1 MSGPQFFETPAG
13 RKFFQSDMPKL
24 INAIEQLSKTISEA
38 YKPVALPPST
48 TTAYVNDEPLVTAP
62 IVRNTTANIQDLA
75 HEHRTS
81 QTADDSFT
89 VPSTTEI
96 ISSLDKVRQTCWDL
110 HAIEDAI
117 YYLQGK
123 LITDGEVMESH
134 EVKHLV
140 ATIGK
145 LRDML
150 GDAPKDGRW
159 ELKLSDPN
167 SDYSKQFMFYATV
180 LSKLDIGDL
189 QD

>member
-1 MSGPQFFETPAG
+1 MSGPQFFETPVG

-38 YKPVALPPST
+38 YKPLEPAT
-48 TTAYVNDEPLVTAP
+48 TTVYANDEPLVTAP
-62 IVRNTTANIQDLA
+62 QSDSTAA
-75 HEHRTS
+75 
-81 QTADDSFT
+81 
-89 VPSTTEI
+89 PSVTDV
-96 ISSLDKVRQTCWDL
+96 ISSLDKVRQSRWDL
-110 HAIEDAI
+110 RAIEDAI
-117 YYLQGK
+117 YYLEGK
-123 LITDGEVMESH
+123 VIVDSEYMEPP

-140 ATIGK
+140 STIGK

-159 ELKLSDPN
+159 ELKLTDPN
-167 SDYSKQFMFYATV
+167 SDHSKQFRLYATI